1 MACDDELLV
10 TYGLGY
16 AFEKSKLLIV
26 SEIEEKIV
34 SKQELNIIEEINFI
48 GKLKEKFHS
57 KCDLKFHN
65 EYISNIE
72 ETLEEK
78 LSKTIPIITSIKV
91 KNKNMD
97 KQVHLMEEYIKADL
111 NQARLTKE
119 GYIKKDSSLIKNYLD
134 NCIPD
139 LGQNI
144 KDKDKKFL
152 KYNKLILKIILT
164 TSFGTEFSHF
174 LSKQG
179 QADILND
186 NDKFIEDQLT
196 NHIRNNFLVKK
207 KYNELDFLNLILSLE
222 EWQKKH
228 FIWDGKY
235 TSLLFSINKDGKKY
249 KGAKSDIKDSVI
261 SFIKEKR
268 YLYFPVGRYNEEQI
282 FITLN
287 NEMYHNAENYL
298 NSYDKQSKVVVEK
311 KKNNLYEITPVKYK
325 EIDLEYNKEIGC
337 LLSYSN
343 DDVHISLVT
352 YDEKKEKITY
362 INKLEKF
369 NSEII
374 ETLERC
380 FIM

>member
-1 MACDDELLV
+1 MAGDDELLV

-16 AFEKSKLLIV
+16 AFEKSKLLITT
-26 SEIEEKIV
+26 EIEEKIV
-34 SKQELNIIEEINFI
+34 LKHELNIMEEINFV

-57 KCDLKFHN
+57 KCELKFPN
-65 EYISNIE
+65 DYISNIE

-78 LSKTIPIITSIKV
+78 LSKTIPIITSIKA
-91 KNKNMD
+91 KDKNME
-97 KQVHLMEEYIKADL
+97 KQVHLMEEYIKRDL
-111 NQARLTKE
+111 SQARLKKE
-119 GYIKKDSSLIKNYLD
+119 GYIQKDSNLIKNYLD
-134 NCIPD
+134 NCIHD
-139 LGQNI
+139 LDINT
-144 KDKDKKFL
+144 KEKERRFL
-152 KYNKLILKIILT
+152 KYNKLILKVILT
-164 TSFGTEFSHF
+164 TSFGAEFSHF

-179 QADILND
+179 QANILNE
-186 NDKFIEDQLT
+186 NDKFIEDQLK
-196 NHIRNNFLVKK
+196 NHIRNNFLIKK
-207 KYNELDFLNLILSLE
+207 KYNELDFLNFILFLE

-235 TSLLFSINKDGKKY
+235 TSLILSINKDGKKY

-343 DDVHISLVT
+343 DDVYISLVT
-352 YDEKKEKITY
+352 YDKKNEKVTY
-362 INKLEKF
+362 INKLENF
-369 NSEII
+369 NAQII
-374 ETLERC
+374 EVLEKY
-380 FIM
+380 FIV